1 MATVGE
7 KRERHKHCRR
17 TKKKKEKDIGVWKV
31 GAWRPPGCRR
41 VMRPVLVI
49 IFLFFFFFFPNRT
62 RYIQQVGSPRNEAPA
77 TVSSSFDGRR
87 FKKNKR
93 GERRRAHAARSM
105 AGRCRPELSR
115 PFSFLL
121 SFTFEWTHQSV
132 YDKIK
137 RETCEQ
143 TVSFAWQQAGQNA
156 TFFIC
161 FFVQL
166 ISGASLLLR
175 LIAILF
181 SFTSAVLSATYA
193 RLLITT
199 FLLLLYFIIQ
209 LLRSKLLFF
218 SPSCPAV

>member
-1 MATVGE
+1 MKATWMQT
-7 KRERHKHCRR
+7 CN
-17 TKKKKEKDIGVWKV
+17 
-31 GAWRPPGCRR
+31 APRPGHH
-41 VMRPVLVI
+41 LFI
-49 IFLFFFFFFPNRT
+49 LFFFLSQPDSLYTTGGQSAQRSSGYRFFFFWWQEVLKKR
-62 RYIQQVGSPRNEAPA
+62 
-77 TVSSSFDGRR
+77 
-87 FKKNKR
+87 KKNKR

>member
-1 MATVGE
+1 
-7 KRERHKHCRR
+7 
-17 TKKKKEKDIGVWKV
+17 
-31 GAWRPPGCRR
+31 
-41 VMRPVLVI
+41 MRPVLVI
-49 IFLFFFFFFPNRT
+49 IFLFFFFSFPTGLAIYNRWAV
-62 RYIQQVGSPRNEAPA
+62 RA
-77 TVSSSFDGRR
+77 TKLRLPFLLLLMAGGLKKR
-87 FKKNKR
+87 KNKR

-218 SPSCPAV
+218 SPSRIG